1 MISAEV
7 FWRSA
12 YGSVVR
18 DFALFTYMTVDGSMQ
33 LVQHLV
39 DNGYKK
45 IAIATKYPDEPD
57 EPLVVGY
64 SNVLKKYKERY
75 FNIIR
80 LPKKNNQE
88 LDIEAIRGAY
98 DKDPFDSLVIECPSH
113 WKFRYRDS
121 LAKNLDL
128 PEEVKILFC
137 DDRSDCDRLSPPVP
151 SVHYPRKKMGQD
163 AVEALLAKEFIP
175 CEKFYRGE
183 LVIR

>member
-12 YGSVVR
+12 YENVVK

-33 LVQHLV
+33 LVQHLI
-39 DNGYKK
+39 DSGYEK

-57 EPLVVGY
+57 EPLVTGYNNVMTKHKKSY
-64 SNVLKKYKERY
+64 SN
-75 FNIIR
+75 IIC
-80 LPKKNNQE
+80 LPKKGVQE
-88 LDIEAIRGAY
+88 ADIEILRDAY
-98 DKDPFDSLVIECPSH
+98 DKAPFDSLILECPYY

-128 PEEVKILFC
+128 PEEIKILFC